1 MKWNQQ
7 KPEKKES
14 KKTERRKNI
23 TAEEKGGQIEQERK
37 MPKRECADL
46 AIFSG
51 RMSPKAFLL
60 LIECGCVS
68 VGECVHVCGC
78 GCVQVV
84 RV

>member
-1 MKWNQQ
+1 MNSLRVVEVESAKAL
-7 KPEKKES
+7 KKES
-14 KKTERRKNI
+14 EKTEGRKNI

-60 LIECGCVS
+60 LIECVCVS
-68 VGECVHVCGC
+68 VC
-78 GCVQVV
+78 V